1 MNAITKLVFAIS
13 VLFAFSTVVCGASI
27 SQAATIDPSS
37 IQIHTAFAIITLLA
51 GFGTIIQMARQTKN
65 Q

>member
-1 MNAITKLVFAIS
+1 MKFITKLGVAIS
-13 VLFAFSTVVCGASI
+13 GLFAFSTVICGASI

-37 IQIHTAFAIITLLA
+37 IQFHAGFAIITLLA
-51 GFGTIIQMARQTKN
+51 SFGTIVLMARQTKN